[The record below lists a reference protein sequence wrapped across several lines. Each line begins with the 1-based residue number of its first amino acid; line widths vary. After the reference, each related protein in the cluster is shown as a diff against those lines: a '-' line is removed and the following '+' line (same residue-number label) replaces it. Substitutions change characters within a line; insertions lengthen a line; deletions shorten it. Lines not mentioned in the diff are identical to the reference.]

1 MHAGI
6 RRRVIVIALAVMA
19 LAAGAAFGRAATP
32 AGTPSHRGLSAS
44 SVQNT
49 AHRASSGVIVIL
61 RNQIAAQPAT
71 RSRTATR
78 ISAENQ
84 ADQPIEHQ
92 VQGSGGHIYRHYHAL
107 NAFAA
112 TVSPAEQ
119 SKLQSNPQVQKVVP
133 DTPVTLPTPSLP
145 TGGRSGSGANGG
157 AGATTSAQ
165 PVCPPDPAHPI
176 LEPEALQTTHT
187 AFENANTPQAQSLA
201 TGKGV
206 KVAFFADGLDI
217 NNPDFI
223 RPDGSHV
230 FTDYKD
236 FSGDGL
242 NAPTGAAEAFGDA
255 SSIAAQGTHT
265 YDISNFVNPA
275 HPLPKNCNITVRG
288 IAPGSSLIAMK
299 VFGTANTSFNSVILQ
314 GLDYALTN
322 DHPDVISESF
332 GGYPVPDTTQD
343 LTRQFNE
350 QAVRAGVTVVESTGD
365 SGVLASPSSASSDP
379 SVIAAGAS
387 TTFRNYAQGTQYG
400 YQFAH
405 GWESDNISSIESA
418 GFTMGGRVLDL
429 VAPGEANWALCS
441 TNTAIY
447 EECVDYDGRPTD
459 LQSFGGT
466 SESAPFIAGGAALII
481 QAYRQTHG
489 GATPSPVLV
498 RRLLTSTATDL
509 HAPSVEQGAGEM
521 NTLGAVQAAM
531 STADANGSPHPT
543 GSGLLTDQTQ
553 LDISGQAGTQDS
565 RTVRVTN
572 VGTATQVVHAQA
584 RAIKTQLSNQTGTV
598 TIGAG
603 SPTFIDQ
610 FGSARP
616 YQMFHFTIPSG
627 ADRLLAFNSWN
638 GPNARVGMTLIDPS
652 GKMAADTRPQ
662 GNGNHGQVD
671 VRDPG
676 PGQWTALI
684 YRRDGT
690 FDGPVKWQVTAQRFG
705 ASDSV
710 SPSSVTIPPGQT
722 RAVTLNAN
730 LPSSAGDRNEDL
742 ILTPSAGHSPTTVP
756 VLLRS
761 LVNLGQ
767 NGGSFSGNLIGGNG
781 RDGAGQPGQI
791 DTYDLDVPA
800 GQPALTAAIRFANDP
815 GTQVNATLVDP
826 SGSAATVATNAHLNG
841 SNETFGN
848 GLEAYTPA
856 PRPGRWR
863 LVVDI
868 VNPVGGQ
875 VLSAPYSGRIGFAAP
890 PVSASNLPNSASTI
904 LPAGKT
910 KTVTVSVRNN
920 GAGVQDVFLDPR
932 TPQRQAFSLLALTQD
947 QNIALP
953 VPSGN
958 LPPIYLVP
966 TQTNSLDAAAQASE
980 PVTFDFGFGDPDL
993 AAVSSGNTA
1002 AAHYATREAT
1012 PGLWSIA
1019 PDPIGPFTAPA
1030 AAGTVSTGLV
1040 AHTRGFDFSAV
1051 PSTGDIW
1058 QETVDPSAPN
1068 LNPVTLQPGQQGRMT
1083 LMITPPAKKG
1093 ETVRGTLYVDEFNG
1107 VLDVG
1112 GELVAIP
1119 YEYTVG

>member
-1 MHAGI
+1 
-6 RRRVIVIALAVMA
+6 MA
-19 LAAGAAFGRAATP
+19 LAAGAAFGRASNP

-61 RNQIAAQPAT
+61 RNQITAQPAT
-71 RSRTATR
+71 RSRTSAR
-78 ISAENQ
+78 IRAENQ
-84 ADQPIEHQ
+84 ANRPIEHQ
-92 VQGSGGHIYRHYHAL
+92 VQGSGGHIYHHYHAL

-112 TVSPAEQ
+112 TVSPTEQ
-119 SKLQSNPQVQKVVP
+119 SKLQANPQVQKVVP
-133 DTPVTLPTPSLP
+133 DTPITLPTPSLP
-145 TGGRSGSGANGG
+145 TRGRSGASGAVGT
-157 AGATTSAQ
+157 AASQ
-165 PVCPPDPAHPI
+165 PVCPANPAHPI
-176 LEPEALQTTHT
+176 LEPEALQTTH
-187 AFENANTPQAQSLA
+187 AAYENASTPQAQSLA
-201 TGKGV
+201 TGHGV

-217 NNPDFI
+217 NNQDFI

-230 FTDYKD
+230 FIDYKD

-288 IAPGSSLIAMK
+288 IAPGASLIGMK
-299 VFGTANTSFNSVILQ
+299 VFGNANTSFNSVILQ

-365 SGVLASPSSASSDP
+365 SGVLASPSSAASDP

-447 EECVDYDGRPTD
+447 EECADYAGRPTN

-466 SESAPFIAGGAALII
+466 SESAPFVAGGAALVI

-489 GATPSPVLV
+489 GTSPSPALV

-509 HAPSVEQGAGEM
+509 HAPGVEQGAGEM

-531 STADANGSPHPT
+531 STVDANGSPHAT
-543 GSGLLTDQTQ
+543 GDGLLTDQTQ

-572 VGTATQVVHAQA
+572 VGTATQIVHAQT
-584 RAIKTQLSNQTGTV
+584 RTIKTQLSNQTGTV
-598 TIGAG
+598 TIGAS
-603 SPTFIDQ
+603 SPTFVDQ
-610 FGSARP
+610 FGTARP
-616 YQMFHFTIPSG
+616 YQMFHLAIPSG
-627 ADRLLAFNSWN
+627 ADRLVAYNSWN

-671 VRDPG
+671 VRDPAA
-676 PGQWTALI
+676 GQWTALI

-690 FDGPVKWQVTAQRFG
+690 FDGPVKWQITAQRFG
-705 ASDSV
+705 AADAV
-710 SPSSVTIPPGQT
+710 SPSSLTIAPGQT
-722 RAVTLNAN
+722 RSVTLNAN
-730 LPSSAGDRNEDL
+730 LPSAAGDSNEDL
-742 ILTPSAGHSPTTVP
+742 VLTPSAGQSPTTVP

-791 DTYDLDVPA
+791 DTFDFEVPA
-800 GQPALTAAIRFANDP
+800 GQRALTAAIRFANDP

-826 SGSAATVATNAHLNG
+826 SGSAQTVATNAHLSG

-848 GLEAYTPA
+848 GLEAYAPS

-863 LVVDI
+863 LVVDV

-875 VLSAPYSGRIGFAAP
+875 VLSAPYGGWIGFAPP
-890 PVSASNLPNSASTI
+890 PVRASDLPNSASTI

-910 KTVTVSVRNN
+910 KTVTVSVRNK

-932 TPQRQAFSLLALTQD
+932 MPQRQAFSLLALTQD

-966 TQTNSLDAAAQASE
+966 TQTNALDAAAQASE
-980 PVTFDFGFGDPDL
+980 PVTFDFGYGDPDL
-993 AAVSSGNTA
+993 AAASSGNTA

-1019 PDPIGPFTAPA
+1019 PDPIGPFTGPAPT
-1030 AAGTVSTGLV
+1030 GTVSTGLV
-1040 AHTRGFDFSAV
+1040 AHTRGFDLSAA

-1058 QETVDPSAPN
+1058 QQTVNPSAPN
-1068 LNPVTLQPGQQGRMT
+1068 LAPLTLRPGQQGQMT
-1083 LMITPPAKKG
+1083 VKITPSAQKG
-1093 ETVRGTLYVDEFNG
+1093 RTVRGTLYVDEFNG
-1107 VLDVG
+1107 ALDVG
-1112 GELVAIP
+1112 GELVALP